1 MQKTEL
7 VWYIQGNFGY
17 GWEDMSGYP
26 MGERQKDYGEQSQ
39 LCRNDLKEYRL
50 SGCGTYRIIERR
62 EPLEED

>member
-26 MGERQKDYGEQSQ
+26 MGERQKDYREQSQ

-62 EPLEED
+62 EPLEKN